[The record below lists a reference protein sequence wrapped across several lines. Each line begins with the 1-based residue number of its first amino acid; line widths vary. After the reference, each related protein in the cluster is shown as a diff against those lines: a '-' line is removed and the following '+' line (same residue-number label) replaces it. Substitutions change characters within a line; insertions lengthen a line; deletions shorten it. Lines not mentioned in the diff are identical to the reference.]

1 MEIHRIDIPTGGET
15 PRSSR
20 ASGTNTDRELSLS
33 SSREYEAAGVAGG
46 SELDRLTR
54 QLDGISDVRPDV
66 VAAARVRVQRGDHL
80 TRAAAEETAAAILSK
95 DSHRH
100 AAADL

>member
-1 MEIHRIDIPTGGET
+1 MQIHRIDIPSGGDT

-20 ASGTNTDRELSLS
+20 ASGTNADRELTFSA
-33 SSREYEAAGVAGG
+33 SRENEAEGVAGG

-54 QLDGISDVRPDV
+54 QLDGISNVRPDV
-66 VAAARVRVQRGDHL
+66 VAMAKVRVQRGDYL

-95 DSHRH
+95 DV
-100 AAADL
+100 